1 MPDAADGVLDLPTF
15 EALFESVGGDPEFI
29 VELIDTYVADAPA
42 QVGSLR
48 VALAAGDVEALIRPA
63 HTLKSSSAS
72 LGALGLAEQCR
83 QLEHAARGGFLDG
96 AADAVEGIAAE
107 VDRVATALE
116 QTKGT
121 FAP

>member
-1 MPDAADGVLDLPTF
+1 MPDVADGALDRTTL
-15 EALFESVGGDPEFI
+15 EALFESVGRDPEFLA
-29 VELIDTYVADAPA
+29 ELIDTYVADAPV
-42 QVGSLR
+42 QVRSLQ

-83 QLEHAARGGFLDG
+83 QLEQAARGGFLDG
-96 AADAVEGIAAE
+96 AADAVEAIAAE

-116 QTKGT
+116 QTKRS
-121 FAP
+121 FAA